1 MKLAYFF
8 SGPAA
13 LLLAII
19 AVSGA
24 AAGHYPE
31 RGIRLLYGFP
41 PGADTVVRMLADR
54 LAEILQKPIIV
65 ENLTGAGGNIVADHT
80 AKAKPD
86 GYTFGMLNS
95 ASIVINP
102 SLYSKLP
109 YDPVKDLAPVTQV
122 WGYPNVLVVN
132 NDVPVKDV
140 DGLVNLAR
148 AEPGKLSFGHS
159 GFGTTQHLAGELF
172 KSMAGVDIQGVTY
185 RGPPQIT
192 ADLLAG
198 RISMSFLSTGGSFWL
213 MRERKIRPLAVTA
226 STRASFF
233 PDLPTMR
240 EVGFPGFELNVWFGL
255 FAPAATPASIVEKMN
270 RLTVQ
275 IMRSEDVRR
284 RLDEIGFAPLG
295 NTPAQF
301 AAVIAAEIP
310 YWARLIKEHHIKQ
323 IDSHP

>member
-1 MKLAYFF
+1 MMKLAYFF

-24 AAGHYPE
+24 TAGNYPE
-31 RGIRLLYGFP
+31 RGIHLLYGFP
-41 PGADTVVRMLADR
+41 PGADIVVRMLADR
-54 LAEILQKPIIV
+54 LAEILEKPIIV
-65 ENLTGAGGNIVADHT
+65 ENLTGAAGNIAADHT

-86 GYTFGMLNS
+86 GYTFGILNS

-102 SLYSKLP
+102 SLYGKLP

-122 WGYPNVLVVN
+122 WGYPDVLVVN
-132 NDVPVKDV
+132 NNVPVKDV
-140 DGLVNLAR
+140 GELVVLAR
-148 AEPGKLSFGHS
+148 TEPGKLSFGHS
-159 GFGTTQHLAGELF
+159 GLGTTQHLAGEVF
-172 KSMAGVDIQGVTY
+172 KSMAGIDIQGVPY

-192 ADLLAG
+192 SDLLAG

-255 FAPAATPASIVEKMN
+255 FAPAATPA
-270 RLTVQ
+270 
-275 IMRSEDVRR
+275 
-284 RLDEIGFAPLG
+284 
-295 NTPAQF
+295 
-301 AAVIAAEIP
+301 
-310 YWARLIKEHHIKQ
+310 
-323 IDSHP
+323 

>member
-24 AAGHYPE
+24 TAGNYPE
-31 RGIRLLYGFP
+31 RGIHLLYGFP
-41 PGADTVVRMLADR
+41 PGADIVVRMLADR

-65 ENLTGAGGNIVADHT
+65 ENVTGAGGNIAADRT

-86 GYTFGMLNS
+86 GYTFGILNS

-109 YDPVKDLAPVTQV
+109 YDPVKDLAPVAQV

-132 NDVPVKDV
+132 NDAPVNDV
-140 DGLVNLAR
+140 HGLVNLAR

-172 KSMAGVDIQGVTY
+172 KSMAGVDIQGVPY

-213 MRERKIRPLAVTA
+213 MRERKIRPLAVTS

-240 EVGFPGFELNVWFGL
+240 EAGFPGFEMTVWFGL
-255 FAPAATPASIVEKMN
+255 FAPAPTPAFIVDKMN

-284 RLDEIGFAPLG
+284 RLGEIGFAPLG
-295 NTPAQF
+295 SSPTQF
-301 AAVIAAEIP
+301 AQVIEAEIP
-310 YWARLIKEHHIKQ
+310 YWARLIKDHDIKQ
-323 IDSHP
+323 IDAHP